1 MVPNM
6 APVTQPLSRDPGLR
20 ASYDREALCYDER
33 RYHSAEGRLFSDL
46 ELTVLRSWLALTPE
60 SRVLDVPAG
69 TGRLTFALAGTGAR
83 VVGADISANMLRM
96 AASKRS
102 ANDGERVCFTQSS
115 GVQLPFPD
123 NTFDAVV
130 SFKFFHLIP
139 NDRKPLFI
147 REMIRVLKPGKT
159 IVVEFNS
166 PFYGGILAALR
177 YYLRKKHPGGM
188 RMKCIFPDQVPVLFS
203 GVEVERT
210 YGVKLP
216 LSGALSA
223 LVGRPAI
230 DALNFWFG
238 RLPVAKYLAYAIM
251 IEARKPA
258 AQ

>member
-1 MVPNM
+1 M
-6 APVTQPLSRDPGLR
+6 R
-20 ASYDREALCYDER
+20 ASYDRDAPHYDER

-69 TGRLTFALAGTGAR
+69 TGRLTFGLAGTGAT
-83 VVGADISANMLRM
+83 VVGVDLSANMLRV
-96 AASKRS
+96 AASKRDP
-102 ANDGERVCFTQSS
+102 NDGKRVHFTQSS
-115 GVQLPFPD
+115 GVQLPFRD

-139 NDRKPLFI
+139 NDRKPLFM

-159 IVVEFNS
+159 LVVEFNS

-177 YYLRKKHPGGM
+177 YYFRKKHPGGM

-203 GVEVERT
+203 GVEVNRKC
-210 YGVKLP
+210 GVKLP
-216 LSGALSA
+216 FSGALAA
-223 LVGRPAI
+223 LVGRPAMN
-230 DALNFWFG
+230 AANLWFG
-238 RLPVAKYLAYAIM
+238 RLPGARYLTYAII
-251 IEARKPA
+251 IEARKPV